1 MSLPHSGDSSWCLKY
16 STASIFHVVATAEA
30 LSGHLIWWITENMKA
45 DRAVWKFWFVCAA
58 PTSYTNDLRKKFL
71 YYFGQ
76 KEQIFLK
83 CYSKALAASIN
94 KANRVRWHSF
104 TKQEWKARLC
114 ITVFWGKRI
123 KPPGGYPFTSQL
135 SWPSQRTDSR
145 PPPPHSPALSSSPRL
160 PPVRHPP
167 LNFNTCQCFLPPR
180 RLHTCCSSHSRML
193 FGVAVTAGA
202 VLHPHTPQPRP
213 PLQLF
218 CVRLLQTHTA
228 TWFRNGYGGIKR
240 MKLGI
245 LGPAAVFSHL
255 HTRVENAWTLLPA
268 GRQKEPNIDVVWRAR
283 LTSTS
288 FYVTNICKSINITYR
303 LQLLA

>member
-1 MSLPHSGDSSWCLKY
+1 MKSQTLHHSFLGETYKTPWWLPLY
-16 STASIFHVVATAEA
+16 LSTLVA
-30 LSGHLIWWITENMKA
+30 LSK
-45 DRAVWKFWFVCAA
+45 DRQQ
-58 PTSYTNDLRKKFL
+58 T
-71 YYFGQ
+71 
-76 KEQIFLK
+76 
-83 CYSKALAASIN
+83 
-94 KANRVRWHSF
+94 
-104 TKQEWKARLC
+104 
-114 ITVFWGKRI
+114 
-123 KPPGGYPFTSQL
+123 
-135 SWPSQRTDSR
+135 
-145 PPPPHSPALSSSPRL
+145 PPPHSPALSSSPRL